1 MGELGGRIGGVS
13 FKGRALLRREME
25 DVAAVFFCGSG
36 EDARET
42 VTVTVMRCCRGST
55 VILGRTYFW
64 IHTTF
69 KFFF

>member
-1 MGELGGRIGGVS
+1 MMW
-13 FKGRALLRREME
+13 LRF
-25 DVAAVFFCGSG
+25 FFCGNG

-42 VTVTVMRCCRGST
+42 VTVTVMRCCREST

-69 KFFF
+69 KFFFLNSLF